1 MIQPDGRVILI
12 SGANRGIGLSVA
24 KHLSLRGYSLS
35 LGARN
40 LDKLVKATADFPE
53 ERTALFEYDAGNKGD
68 EVNWVSGTVKSFLK
82 IDGLI
87 NNAGI
92 AKPEFTLDLEDEAK
106 LDKMIDINLK
116 GPLRLIRNAMPY
128 LKKSGQGRVINVS
141 SLSGKRVRNS
151 NVGYSMTK
159 FGLVALTHT
168 VRQEGW
174 KYGIRATALCPSFVK
189 TDLTTDVKKVS
200 PDEMIQPRDLA
211 ELIDTILS
219 LPNTASIAE
228 LLVNCRLEDTL

>member
-24 KHLSLRGYSLS
+24 KYLSLRGYCLS

-40 LDKLVKATADFPE
+40 LEKLTNATKDFPE
-53 ERTALFEYDAGNKGD
+53 DRTALFEYDAGKRGD
-68 EVNWVSGTVKSFLK
+68 EVNWVRGTIDRFMK

-92 AKPEFTLDLEDEAK
+92 AKPEFTIDLDDEIK
-106 LDKMIDINLK
+106 LDQMIEINLK

-128 LKKSGQGRVINVS
+128 LKKSGEGRVINVS
-141 SLSGKRVRNS
+141 SLSGKRVRNT

-174 KYGIRATALCPSFVK
+174 KYGIRATALCPSFVR
-189 TDLTTDVKKVS
+189 TDLTNEVKKVS
-200 PDEMIQPRDLA
+200 QDEMIQPEDLA
-211 ELIDTILS
+211 ELVDTILS

>member
-24 KHLSLRGYSLS
+24 KHLSLRGYCLS

-68 EVNWVSGTVKSFLK
+68 DVNWVSGTVKSFLK

-92 AKPEFTLDLEDEAK
+92 AKPEFTLDLEDEVK

-116 GPLRLIRNAMPY
+116 GPLRLIRNA
-128 LKKSGQGRVINVS
+128 
-141 SLSGKRVRNS
+141 
-151 NVGYSMTK
+151 
-159 FGLVALTHT
+159 
-168 VRQEGW
+168 
-174 KYGIRATALCPSFVK
+174 GI
-189 TDLTTDVKKVS
+189 
-200 PDEMIQPRDLA
+200 IH
-211 ELIDTILS
+211 
-219 LPNTASIAE
+219 
-228 LLVNCRLEDTL
+228 